1 MKKVS
6 SFQAGNDAQSAVAQ
20 GKVDARGVDDL

>member
-6 SFQAGNDAQSAVAQ
+6 SFRASNDAQSAVAQ
-20 GKVDARGVDDL
+20 GKVDAWGVDDL